1 MFWSGSR
8 YGRSSGGGGKR
19 QQGKNNPMVA
29 VRNDRFFIGSRY
41 GKRGEEPPATTDGTY
56 RIKFTDS
63 FSGLSAVDTGV
74 DTGC

>member
-1 MFWSGSR
+1 
-8 YGRSSGGGGKR
+8 
-19 QQGKNNPMVA
+19 MVA

-63 FSGLSAVDTGV
+63 FSGLSAVDTE
-74 DTGC
+74 C